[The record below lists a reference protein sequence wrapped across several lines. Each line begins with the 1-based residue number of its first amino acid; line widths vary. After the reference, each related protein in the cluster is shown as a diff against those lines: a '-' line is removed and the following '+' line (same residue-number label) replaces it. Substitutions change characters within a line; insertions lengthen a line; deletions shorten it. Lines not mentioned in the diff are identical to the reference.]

1 MLRSSTLSALITV
14 AALGIFS
21 IAAEAAPAARLS
33 PDGGATLINVR
44 GGGGGGHGGGGGM
57 HFGGGG
63 AHFDGGHFGGGHGF
77 HGGRFAFAPYF
88 GGYYDDYAYG
98 SDCWYSRARHRWV
111 CPAY

>member
-1 MLRSSTLSALITV
+1 MLRSSILSTLFTV
-14 AALGIFS
+14 AALGAFS
-21 IAAEAAPAARLS
+21 AGASAAPATHLS
-33 PDGGATLINVR
+33 PDGTAALIDVR
-44 GGGGGGHGGGGGM
+44 GGGGGGA

-63 AHFDGGHFGGGHGF
+63 HSGGAGHFGGGHHGGGHGF

-98 SDCWYSRARHRWV
+98 PDCWYSRARHRWV